1 MDGIG
6 TLSAVIYFFFNLVT
20 HSGQGAPYSTR
31 PCMTPGSQKSHG
43 DVWRPARPV
52 KRDSAAFLA
61 CPSCP
66 MTTADDSD
74 KEAHQSVRGLGHEFS
89 ARRRRFHA
97 PADTVGIAKQAVD
110 FTLIRTLAA
119 CQLQRVGTL

>member
-1 MDGIG
+1 MG

-74 KEAHQSVRGLGHEFS
+74 KEAHQFEAWATNFQPVADVSTRPQTPS
-89 ARRRRFHA
+89 A
-97 PADTVGIAKQAVD
+97 
-110 FTLIRTLAA
+110 
-119 CQLQRVGTL
+119 